1 MEENEKLPSQ
11 QDDTLDIPENI
22 ETPAPEKADAPKK
35 KKSVKKKKK
44 KIFTKEK
51 FRELWQDKR
60 SFRARL
66 VTALLA
72 VTAFVFTFF
81 IFGPFEIFLTNI
93 TFFAFSFDQL
103 VAPILLA
110 GLGMIVVLTGILVL
124 LKGKIYTYS
133 VSFVFSV
140 ALAGYLQGTF
150 FNVDHGSLDGASI
163 VWQNFK
169 LQAMLGLL
177 LWAALIIIPL
187 ALQYFSRKLWRR
199 IVVLLSGVV
208 VGAQVVAL
216 CTLIF
221 PILYSGG
228 FNNIS
233 SSGFLTRDDIYTV
246 SEQKN
251 VVVFMLDRF
260 DRDYAE
266 HQLHGDPSIGKQ
278 ADPAIAE
285 GLKGF
290 TYYRNFTGSYTRTYP
305 SVAYLL
311 TGIKTDYSL
320 PVMDYL
326 EKAWS
331 ESTFLSDI
339 RNAGYDSR
347 IYSEINYMGGD
358 IHFLEEE
365 ADNIGYPGSAI
376 PADKLLSAMYGL
388 SAYRYLPE
396 FMKPYFHTYTGDL
409 SYNYLYSNDSGSL
422 PYGLDDVRLR
432 QGLLQQGL
440 TVDSESK
447 GSFLFY
453 HLQGSHDPFVMDSDG
468 NAATFNNYYEGRFE
482 QTQGNL
488 KTIFAY
494 IDMLKE
500 KGLYDSTTIIITAD
514 HGMTGTL
521 RELDAERVLSLFIKP
536 AGADP
541 ETPLQISDKQICQ
554 DNLRASIS
562 SYFGLTDG
570 QGHRTIESI
579 GEDEEMVRYFWMN
592 GSDANQTHRD
602 VNLVTYKIVGDAN
615 NFSNWEKVETT
626 PIQYPYYDA
635 N

>member
-11 QDDTLDIPENI
+11 EGDILESPV
-22 ETPAPEKADAPKK
+22 PKK
-35 KKSVKKKKK
+35 KKTGKKKKK

-51 FRELWQDKR
+51 FRDLWQEKR

-66 VTALLA
+66 ATALLA
-72 VTAFVFTFF
+72 SLAFVFTFF

-103 VAPILLA
+103 IAPILLA
-110 GLGMIVVLTGILVL
+110 GFGMVALLTGILL
-124 LKGKIYTYS
+124 LLRGKIYTYA
-133 VSFVFSV
+133 VSFVFSIG
-140 ALAGYLQGTF
+140 LAGYLQGF
-150 FNVDHGSLDGASI
+150 FNVDHGSLDGATI

-169 LQAMLGLL
+169 GQAMLGML
-177 LWAALIIIPL
+177 LWAVLIILPL

-199 IVVLLSGVV
+199 IVCALSAVV
-208 VGAQVVAL
+208 VGAQIVAL

-228 FNNIS
+228 FVDIS
-233 SSGFLTRDDIYTV
+233 NSGFLTRDGMYTV

-251 VVVFMLDRF
+251 VIVFMLDRF
-260 DRDYAE
+260 DKDYAD
-266 HQLHGDPSIGKQ
+266 HQLKGHPAIGKQ
-278 ADPAIAE
+278 PDPAIAE

-290 TYYRNFTGSYTRTYP
+290 TYYENFTGSYTRTYP

-320 PVMDYL
+320 PVIDYM
-326 EKAWS
+326 EKAWT
-331 ESTFLSDI
+331 ETTFLSDI
-339 RNAGYDSR
+339 RKAGFNSR

-365 ADNIGYPGSAI
+365 AENIGYPSSAI
-376 PADKLLSAMYGL
+376 PADKLLTAMYGL

-409 SYNYLYSNDSGSL
+409 SYNYLYSNDSGNL

-432 QGLLQQGL
+432 QELLQQGI
-440 TVDSESK
+440 TVDHESK
-447 GSFLFY
+447 GCFLFY
-453 HLQGSHDPFVMDSDG
+453 HLQGSHDPFVMDGDG
-468 NAATFNNYYEGRFE
+468 NPATFSDYYEGRFE
-482 QTQGNL
+482 QTRGNL
-488 KTIFAY
+488 KTVFAY

-500 KGLYDSTTIIITAD
+500 KGVYDNTTIIITAD
-514 HGMTGTL
+514 HGLTGTIP
-521 RELDAERVLSLFIKP
+521 ELDGERVLSLFIKP

-541 ETPLQISDKQICQ
+541 DAPLQRSNKQLCQ

-562 SYFGLTDG
+562 SYFGLADG

-592 GSDANQTHRD
+592 GSDASKTHRD
-602 VNLVTYKIVGDAN
+602 VNLITYKIVGDAN
-615 NFSNWEKVETT
+615 DFSNWEKVDSL
-626 PIQYPYYDA
+626 PIQYPFYDA